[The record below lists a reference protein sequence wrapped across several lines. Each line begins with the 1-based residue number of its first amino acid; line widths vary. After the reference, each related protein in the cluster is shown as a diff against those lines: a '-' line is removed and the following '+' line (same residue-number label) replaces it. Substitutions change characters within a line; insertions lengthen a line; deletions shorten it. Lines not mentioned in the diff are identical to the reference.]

1 MRWTKED
8 HRSMVRG
15 VPGVQEGQDKEKIQ
29 DLPGAGFPTVMGEQL
44 KKKVWYSKPS
54 RQSSQE
60 RT

>member
-1 MRWTKED
+1 
-8 HRSMVRG
+8 MVRG